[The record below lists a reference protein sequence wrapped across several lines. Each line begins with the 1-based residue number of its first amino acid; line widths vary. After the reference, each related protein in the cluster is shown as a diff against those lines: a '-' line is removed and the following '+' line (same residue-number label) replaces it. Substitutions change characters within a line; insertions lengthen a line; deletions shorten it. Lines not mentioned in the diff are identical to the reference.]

1 MKFGQLIQHNMRN
14 TFFFKNQAENEAGI
28 LVLDLLLFFWKALY
42 IVEATSK
49 TWTQTLDLDPE
60 NPALGKTWTLENL
73 DSENS
78 EL

>member
-28 LVLDLLLFFWKALY
+28 LVLNLLLFFWKALY
-42 IVEATSK
+42 IVKATSK

-60 NPALGKTWTLENL
+60 KPGLRKTWILKHL
-73 DSENS
+73 GSKNS

>member
-42 IVEATSK
+42 IVKATSK

-60 NPALGKTWTLENL
+60 KPGPRKPCTRENL
-73 DSENS
+73 DPGKSG
-78 EL
+78 L